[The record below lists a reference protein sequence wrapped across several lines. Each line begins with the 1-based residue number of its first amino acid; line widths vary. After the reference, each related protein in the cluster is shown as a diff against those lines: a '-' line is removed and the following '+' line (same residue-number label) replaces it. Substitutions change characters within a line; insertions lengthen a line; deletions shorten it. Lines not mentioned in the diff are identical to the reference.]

1 MIYNYSQDSMKSVNS
16 PVITSFEN
24 IYIKSK
30 LIQNAQ
36 GMSLIPTKPFTINRL
51 NEIFIYLTF

>member
-1 MIYNYSQDSMKSVNS
+1 MKSVNS